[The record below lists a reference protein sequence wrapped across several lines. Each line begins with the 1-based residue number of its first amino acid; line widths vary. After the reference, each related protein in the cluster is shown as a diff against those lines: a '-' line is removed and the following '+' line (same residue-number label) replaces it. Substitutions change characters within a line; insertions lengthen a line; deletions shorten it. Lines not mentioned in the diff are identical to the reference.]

1 VGKEPVARRLLL
13 AALLAVVAAAF
24 SSCAGEP
31 KSSHPPE
38 SGSDAALS
46 ARVKAAIATDV
57 GARAAGSLNVE
68 TYGGVVELSG
78 FADSQDQAARAA
90 QAATKVQGVRSVKNE
105 IRVKSS

>member
-1 VGKEPVARRLLL
+1 LFL
-13 AALLAVVAAAF
+13 AALVAVLAA
-24 SSCAGEP
+24 CADGP
-31 KSSHPPE
+31 RASHPPE

-57 GARAAGSLNVE
+57 GARAASSLNVE

-78 FADSQDQAARAA
+78 FADSEQQAMRAA
-90 QAATKVQGVRSVKNE
+90 QAAKKVQGVRSLKNE

>member
-1 VGKEPVARRLLL
+1 MGKEPVARRLLL
-13 AALLAVVAAAF
+13 AGVFAALAA
-24 SSCAGEP
+24 CASEP
-31 KSSHPPE
+31 ASQHPPE

-46 ARVKAAIATDV
+46 AKVKAAIATDV

-78 FADSQDQAARAA
+78 FADSEAQASRAA
-90 QAATKVQGVRSVKNE
+90 QAAKKVQGVRSVRNE

>member
-1 VGKEPVARRLLL
+1 MGKEPVARKLL
-13 AALLAVVAAAF
+13 AAAFVAALVA
-24 SSCAGEP
+24 CAGQKE
-31 KSSHPPE
+31 SSHPPE

-68 TYGGVVELSG
+68 SYGGVVELSG
-78 FADSQDQAARAA
+78 FADSEQQASRAA
-90 QAATKVQGVRSVKNE
+90 QAAKKVQGVRSVRNE

>member
-1 VGKEPVARRLLL
+1 VAVL
-13 AALLAVVAAAF
+13 AA
-24 SSCAGEP
+24 CAEGP
-31 KSSHPPE
+31 RASHPPE

-46 ARVKAAIATDV
+46 AKVKAAIATDV

-78 FADSQDQAARAA
+78 FADSENQATRAA
-90 QAATKVQGVRSVKNE
+90 QAAKKVQGVRSVRNE

>member
-1 VGKEPVARRLLL
+1 VTRRLAVALFALL
-13 AALLAVVAAAF
+13 AA
-24 SSCAGEP
+24 CAGEP
-31 KSSHPPE
+31 RSSHPPE

-57 GARAAGSLNVE
+57 GARAAASLNVE

-78 FADSQDQAARAA
+78 FADSEAQASRAA
-90 QAATKVQGVRSVKNE
+90 QSAKKVQGVRSVRNE

>member
-1 VGKEPVARRLLL
+1 MGKEPVARRVLL
-13 AALLAVVAAAF
+13 AALFSLLAA
-24 SSCAGEP
+24 CAGAP
-31 KSSHPPE
+31 TSNHPAE

-57 GARAAGSLNVE
+57 GARAAASLNVE

-78 FADSQDQAARAA
+78 FASSEAQASRAA
-90 QAATKVQGVRSVKNE
+90 LAAKKVQGVRSVRNE

>member
-1 VGKEPVARRLLL
+1 VGKEPVAKRLL
-13 AALLAVVAAAF
+13 AAACVALLVA
-24 SSCAGEP
+24 CAGQT
-31 KSSHPPE
+31 KSSHPSE

-68 TYGGVVELSG
+68 SYEGVVELSG
-78 FADSQDQAARAA
+78 FADSEQQASRAA
-90 QAATKVQGVRSVKNE
+90 QAAKKVQGVRSVRNE

>member
-1 VGKEPVARRLLL
+1 MGKEPVARRLLL
-13 AALLAVVAAAF
+13 AAVFAALAA
-24 SSCAGEP
+24 CA
-31 KSSHPPE
+31 SHPANPPPE

-57 GARAAGSLNVE
+57 GARAAASLNVE

-78 FADSQDQAARAA
+78 FADSEAQASRAA
-90 QAATKVQGVRSVKNE
+90 QAAKKVQGVRSVRNE

>member
-1 VGKEPVARRLLL
+1 VGKESVARNVFLAVCFALL
-13 AALLAVVAAAF
+13 AA
-24 SSCAGEP
+24 CADQPRG
-31 KSSHPPE
+31 SHPPE

-46 ARVKAAIATDV
+46 AKVKAAIATDV

-78 FADSQDQAARAA
+78 FADSEQQASRAA
-90 QAATKVQGVRSVKNE
+90 QAAKKVQGVRSVRNE

>member
-1 VGKEPVARRLLL
+1 VNGGIRVLV
-13 AALLAVVAAAF
+13 AALLVVVAA
-24 SSCAGEP
+24 CVGEP
-31 KSSHPPE
+31 KSNHPPE

-68 TYGGVVELSG
+68 SYGGVVELSG
-78 FADSQDQAARAA
+78 FAESEQQASRAA
-90 QAATKVQGVRSVKNE
+90 QAAKKVQGVRSVRNE

>member
-1 VGKEPVARRLLL
+1 VGKEPVARRLALAALFALL
-13 AALLAVVAAAF
+13 AACAA
-24 SSCAGEP
+24 EP
-31 KSSHPPE
+31 KGSHPPE

-78 FADSQDQAARAA
+78 FADSEEQASRAA
-90 QAATKVQGVRSVKNE
+90 QAAKKVQGVRSVRNE

>member
-1 VGKEPVARRLLL
+1 LLALL
-13 AALLAVVAAAF
+13 AACAAA
-24 SSCAGEP
+24 P
-31 KSSHPPE
+31 KGGGPPE

-46 ARVKAAIATDV
+46 AKVKAAIATDV

-78 FADSQDQAARAA
+78 FADSQAQATRAA
-90 QAATKVQGVRSVKNE
+90 QAAKKVQGVRSVRNE

>member
-1 VGKEPVARRLLL
+1 MAVL
-13 AALLAVVAAAF
+13 AA
-24 SSCAGEP
+24 CADGP
-31 KSSHPPE
+31 RASHPPE

-78 FADSQDQAARAA
+78 FADSEQQATQAA
-90 QAATKVQGVRSVKNE
+90 QAAKKVQGVRSVKNE

>member
-1 VGKEPVARRLLL
+1 MKRLLIAVLVATL
-13 AALLAVVAAAF
+13 AA
-24 SSCAGEP
+24 CAGEP
-31 KSSHPPE
+31 RSNHPPE

-46 ARVKAAIATDV
+46 AKVKTAIATDV

-78 FADSQDQAARAA
+78 FADSENQATRAA
-90 QAATKVQGVRSVKNE
+90 QAAKKVQGVRSVRNE

>member
-1 VGKEPVARRLLL
+1 VGEEPLKKFLLL
-13 AALLAVVAAAF
+13 AFLAALAA
-24 SSCAGEP
+24 CAGEP

-57 GARAAGSLNVE
+57 GARAAGALNVSS
-68 TYGGVVELSG
+68 YGGVVELSG
-78 FADSQDQAARAA
+78 FADSEAQASRVA
-90 QAATKVQGVRSVKNE
+90 QAAKKVQGVRSVRNE